1 MSTTPRLRLLP
12 IAAAA
17 ALTLAF
23 GGGGVALATTP
34 APDASTATIVATTE
48 TPEEVVEAP
57 AEAPIDT
64 PEETVPEDASSEP
77 ATEAAPESA
86 DEPVTDTSE
95 EAPAEDSQAPADEA
109 VTEEPQADTPAETSE
124 EPVDV
129 VDETPVTDPAPV
141 TQTASLSV
149 SCERDSKGAL
159 TGFQEVVA
167 SYGNASSPE
176 ENTFIPSESKDG
188 GAFFELTEYVRTVL
202 AGGTDSV
209 NWYYGYDYDANEVVV
224 EVASDGVVLD
234 SLTVDPDGCVAPADK
249 VEYGTWVDG
258 MSDCETG
265 TVEQAR
271 TVTTTP
277 YVFTYGE
284 WVLDTENATVTTGSQ
299 TRDMTEEELAKC
311 EGPPVEADNTFTAV
325 ADQCDD
331 TTSPTGTGSITG
343 TATNTDD
350 GSDKSVDLSVE
361 VRDIANEVVAEQSLG
376 AVADG
381 VTVPFVFEGLYLA
394 SYTVEFFEA
403 GKSVKEIPVDV
414 PMCEIVQPELAPVV
428 AVGEKCYAN
437 FTNPVDNPESVKVP
451 YGSFDNDEP
460 DGTIEVKPGETVKVE
475 TTRAQLDFIAYGSE
489 SYAYAGSGSVKV
501 DQECGVTPTP
511 KPPVPPKV
519 DDPRQPPFVAPQ
531 PMPVTTTVKMGP
543 QVETDDAR
551 NGIVILL
558 LGATGVAALAVFGLR
573 RRPVAVN
580 RRG

>member
-1 MSTTPRLRLLP
+1 MSPKPLRLWP
-12 IAAAA
+12 VAAAA
-17 ALTLAF
+17 ALALAI
-23 GGGGVALATTP
+23 GSGGVATATTP
-34 APDASTATIVATTE
+34 TPDTSTATIVATTE

-57 AEAPIDT
+57 AEPVNDT
-64 PEETVPEDASSEP
+64 PEETIPEAAPEDVSSEP
-77 ATEAAPESA
+77 ATEADPESA
-86 DEPVTDTSE
+86 PEEPTNDTSE
-95 EAPAEDSQAPADEA
+95 ESATEA
-109 VTEEPQADTPAETSE
+109 VTEEPKADTSPAATSE
-124 EPVDV
+124 PATKAAP
-129 VDETPVTDPAPV
+129 ETPVTEEVTV
-141 TQTASLSV
+141 TQTGTITV
-149 SCERDSKGAL
+149 TCERDNEGIL
-159 TGFQEVVA
+159 TGFWTA
-167 SYGNASSPE
+167 TADSDNSSSSE
-176 ENTFIPSESKDG
+176 ENEFIPSESKDG
-188 GAFFELTEYVRTVL
+188 GEFFELTDYTRTVP
-202 AGGTDSV
+202 AGETATV
-209 NWYYGYDYDANEVVV
+209 TWNYGRDYDANEVVLNFT
-224 EVASDGVVLD
+224 SDGVVL
-234 SLTVDPDGCVAPADK
+234 STTKFKPNGCTQPDDK
-249 VEYGTWVDG
+249 VTYGKWIDG
-258 MSDCETG
+258 EANCETG
-265 TVEQAR
+265 KVAQTR

-277 YVFTYGE
+277 HVFVGTE
-284 WVLDTENATVTTGSQ
+284 WVLDPENASVTTEPGS
-299 TRDMTEEELAKC
+299 RDMSKEELAKC

-325 ADQCDD
+325 ADRCDD

-350 GSDKSVDLSVE
+350 ETDKSVDLSVE
-361 VRDIANEVVAEQSLG
+361 VRDITNEVVAEQSLG

-394 SYTVEFFEA
+394 SYTIEFFEA